1 MLGLVSRLEIL
12 NITCKSYFL
21 KEMSIILRV
30 DNWFYSPFLLLS
42 PFQWAFEARRG
53 LWWWIPS
60 NRVVPPPDTLE
71 EPCWNRAAELWM
83 TIYSSWRAVEFPKRR
98 SNLKIW
104 NTAQCVQVQEKFKTN
119 TREIV
124 LKHFELFGMSGRLS
138 RLTWTNFLLR
148 IPFSRIHHGGKNA
161 HRGNMSQNAT
171 RWTVRAHTIEGR

>member
-1 MLGLVSRLEIL
+1 MLGLLSYNRFL
-12 NITCKSYFL
+12 NAACTLYFL

-30 DNWFYSPFLLLS
+30 DNLFYSQFLLLS
-42 PFQWAFEARRG
+42 PFQWAFEAQHD
-53 LWWWIPS
+53 LLCWIPS

-71 EPCWNRAAELWM
+71 EPCWNRAAELWR

-104 NTAQCVQVQEKFKTN
+104 NTAQYVQVQENLETN

-124 LKHFELFGMSGRLS
+124 LKHFELYGLSGRLL
-138 RLTWTNFLLR
+138 RLTWTNFLLG

-161 HRGNMSQNAT
+161 HRRNMSQDAT
-171 RWTVRAHTIEGR
+171 RWRLRAHSIEGR